1 MEVHRL
7 TMKVQAWTM
16 EVRSLPLKV
25 CNMVLA
31 GTNKKSPSPQM
42 K

>member
-1 MEVHRL
+1 MEVHRW

-25 CNMVLA
+25 CILVLA
-31 GTNKKSPSPQM
+31 GTNKNPPSPQM

>member
-1 MEVHRL
+1 ME
-7 TMKVQAWTM
+7 VQAWIM
-16 EVRSLPLKV
+16 EVCSLPLKV

-31 GTNKKSPSPQM
+31 GTNKNPPSPQM